1 MSQLWEILI
10 DEEIIL
16 CVTMNLTKLYSC
28 LLTLCQLDGH
38 DALIVANLDL
48 CLDLTQIQTLLAQ
61 LGVSL
66 DFGGIELFGDNPRI
80 FELR

>member
-1 MSQLWEILI
+1 MCNHEFDKALQLFA
-10 DEEIIL
+10 
-16 CVTMNLTKLYSC
+16 N
-28 LLTLCQLDGH
+28 TLSTGCH
-38 DALIVANLDL
+38 DPLIVANLDL